1 MGVAEAS
8 EWRWKVKRIAV
19 GIYDDGKIFVK
30 VHKSS
35 RPLMVMTVEQAREI
49 AALISGA
56 ADRSEMGE
64 RPQ

>member
-1 MGVAEAS
+1 M
-8 EWRWKVKRIAV
+8 KRIAV